1 MKVVSLFDGMA
12 CGLTALKRAGIK
24 VSEYHAFE
32 MDKHAIQIAKKNH
45 PEIIHHG
52 IITADTDFK
61 QFADIGLLIGVSPCQ
76 GFSFAGKQLNFN
88 DPRSS
93 LFFEFVRA
101 KKEIQPRN
109 FLLENVKMK
118 KEYLDIISEKMGVDP
133 ILINSSLVSAQN
145 RNRYYWCDWET
156 NLPEDKNIQAIDII
170 VKEDKSV
177 NTDGWYKWWN
187 RKAEYQLNK
196 KYSCFINEE
205 KKGLCMVARQISN
218 WNGNLVKHNK
228 GIRFISPIE
237 AERLQNLP
245 DNYTDGVAK
254 GHRYK
259 MLGNGWTID
268 VITDL
273 FKQGNLQNG

>member
-1 MKVVSLFDGMA
+1 MKVVSLFDGIA
-12 CGLTALKRAGIK
+12 CGLTALKRTGIE

-32 MDKHAIQIAKKNH
+32 IDKYAMQIAKKNH

-52 IITADTDFK
+52 SVVDFPFFIF
-61 QFADIGLLIGVSPCQ
+61 QGVDLLIGGSPCQ
-76 GFSFAGKQLNFN
+76 GFSFAGKQLAFD
-88 DPRSS
+88 DPRSQ
-93 LFFEFVRA
+93 LFFEFMRA
-101 KKEIQPRN
+101 KNDIKPKH

-118 KEYLDIISEKMGVDP
+118 KEYLDVISGLIGVEP
-133 ILINSSLVSAQN
+133 ILINSALVSAQN
-145 RNRYYWCDWET
+145 RKRYYWCNWDVRQ
-156 NLPEDKNIQAIDII
+156 PEDKNIQAIDII

-218 WNGNLVKHNK
+218 WSGNLVKHNK

-237 AERLQNLP
+237 AERLQTLP

-254 GHRYK
+254 SHRYK
-259 MLGNGWTID
+259 MLGNGWTVD
-268 VITDL
+268 VIKHL
-273 FKQGNLQNG
+273 FKELKES